1 MKLNYRDRVIL
12 LIVIAVVILVGGFV
26 GLIKPR
32 YSDITE
38 NKARRDE
45 VQEEWDGLDAKIQ
58 QIPTLRESIKQ
69 TKASADDLA
78 KNFYSGEDLV
88 NGELIGFMK
97 PYQLDQYMQSI
108 VDESKIKVVSMEA
121 GEIADTTLNYYYYTP
136 VVPTTAILD
145 LADLNGNYS
154 TEIKEKFKESD
165 AISQRVPGNLFC
177 QQYGINVKATKE
189 NLRSFM
195 TKINEMDKA
204 IRIDSISIADINFGT
219 DPETGKPVAGAETI
233 DGEGI
238 SQVTMVLNLY
248 SVYKLDEPVLE

>member
-32 YSDITE
+32 YNDITD
-38 NKARRDE
+38 NKAHRDE

-58 QIPTLRESIKQ
+58 QIPELKESIKQ
-69 TKASADDLA
+69 TKASADDLS
-78 KNFYSGEDLV
+78 KNFYSGEELA

-108 VDESKIKVVSMEA
+108 VDESKIKVISMEA
-121 GEIADTTLNYYYYTP
+121 GEITDSTLNYYYYTP

-154 TEIKEKFKESD
+154 AEISEKFKESD
-165 AISQRVPGNLFC
+165 AIALRIPGNLFV

-204 IRIDSISIADINFGT
+204 IRIDSISISDINFGT
-219 DPETGKPVAGAETI
+219 DPETGKAVAGAETI

-248 SVYKLDEPVLE
+248 SVYELDEPVLE